1 MYSGKNYAIINN
13 NLLLL
18 LVHSFLNMVILATS
32 ANAFKRLAIEIKAA
46 ENLNNN
52 FSRLYMMMFRSKGI
66 QPLT

>member
-18 LVHSFLNMVILATS
+18 LVHSFLNMSILTD
-32 ANAFKRLAIEIKAA
+32 AFKRLAIEIKAA
-46 ENLNNN
+46 GNLNNN

>member
-1 MYSGKNYAIINN
+1 
-13 NLLLL
+13 
-18 LVHSFLNMVILATS
+18 MVILATN